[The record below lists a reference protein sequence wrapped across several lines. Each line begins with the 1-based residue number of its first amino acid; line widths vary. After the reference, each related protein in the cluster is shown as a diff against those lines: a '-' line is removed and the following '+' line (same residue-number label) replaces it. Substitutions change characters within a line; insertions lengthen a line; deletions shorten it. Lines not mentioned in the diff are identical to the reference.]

1 MAKIRRKRR
10 FDSMSRY
17 EGDLYEGV
25 EKIILVAV
33 ILIVIALG
41 GIGTCVGKHIYRAGQ
56 QSVIE
61 QQNEVSE

>member
-1 MAKIRRKRR
+1 
-10 FDSMSRY
+10 MSRY